1 MDTRTPATHQIG
13 GLLRDWLAS
22 HTAQRPTPITGG
34 VKLAL
39 EAVPTYYHGTWFR
52 SRLEADWA
60 ATLDQ
65 YRIAWTYEP
74 ETITLPSGK
83 TYVPDF
89 WLPDHDTW
97 LEVKGPGVPGLDK
110 AHELAATTDSLVII
124 GQPPTPSHPDGGRRN
139 YRDNG
144 HPTWTTTG
152 QRAMFTP
159 RCAHCTAGSWVA
171 MSAPL
176 RCRRCNTRLAGGIL
190 GSSGCEELEFCRA
203 GLVPCPAPDHPDGRC
218 PLWPAPAA

>member
-1 MDTRTPATHQIG
+1 GGHPPVPAPQDPALPAVRLLPPQRPMARRPPGTDGDDPPGRHPVSHLRDRLPVRPRGPVTPPARPGLCHGRPRRFTTGDGHHPPTTINRGETLDTRIPATHQIG

-65 YRIAWTYEP
+65 YGIAWTYEP

-110 AHELAATTDSLVII
+110 AHEFAATTDSLVII
-124 GQPPTPSHPDGGRRN
+124 GQPPT
-139 YRDNG
+139 
-144 HPTWTTTG
+144 
-152 QRAMFTP
+152 
-159 RCAHCTAGSWVA
+159 
-171 MSAPL
+171 
-176 RCRRCNTRLAGGIL
+176 
-190 GSSGCEELEFCRA
+190 
-203 GLVPCPAPDHPDGRC
+203 
-218 PLWPAPAA
+218 